1 MTRPDADPRP
11 TLQPDTPEWDAAR
24 ERLLNYAFAA
34 LSRRALSEAEL
45 HTRLQKRSDQPGL
58 IQHVLDRVKEL
69 GYQNDEVVAEGE
81 ARRRGVGAYRVRQKL
96 KQRGLDEELITEVLE
111 ARDPAAE
118 EEDARQQLARR
129 LPSFARKKNPRASA
143 YAWLTRRGYSADLI
157 RRLLDE
163 VAADLPEPERPARAS
178 SFGRTGIGRSK
189 GGHSGRWGR
198 GGS

>member
-1 MTRPDADPRP
+1 MTCPDADPAP
-11 TLQPDTPEWDAAR
+11 TLQPGTPEWETAR
-24 ERLLNYAFAA
+24 ERLLAYAFAA

-45 HTRLQKRSDQPGL
+45 HTRLEQRSDQPEL
-58 IQHVLDRVKEL
+58 IRHVLDRVQEL
-69 GYQNDEVVAEGE
+69 GYQNDETVAEGE

-96 KQRGLDEELITEVLE
+96 KQRGLDEELIAEVLE

-129 LPSFARKKNPRASA
+129 LSGFARKKNPRASA
-143 YAWLTRRGYSADLI
+143 YAWLTRRGYPADLI

-163 VAADLPEPERPARAS
+163 VAAELPEPERPARTS
-178 SFGRTGIGRSK
+178 SFGRSTFGRSR
-189 GGHSGRWGR
+189 GGWGR